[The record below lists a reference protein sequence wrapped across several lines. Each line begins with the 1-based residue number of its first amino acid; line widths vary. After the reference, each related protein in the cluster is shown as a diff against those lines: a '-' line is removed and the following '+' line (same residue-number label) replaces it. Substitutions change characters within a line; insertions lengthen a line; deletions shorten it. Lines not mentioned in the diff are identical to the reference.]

1 MILERKNEDSKQKF
15 KNNCIPK
22 ITIAMRTKILEDIL
36 QDLPPY
42 KPEIFPRRKS
52 SKKLRFVRTELS
64 PAEVEA
70 LVTLTGYSEEQ
81 IR

>member
-1 MILERKNEDSKQKF
+1 MK
-15 KNNCIPK
+15 
-22 ITIAMRTKILEDIL
+22 TKILEDIL

-52 SKKLRFVRTELS
+52 SKKHRFVRTELS